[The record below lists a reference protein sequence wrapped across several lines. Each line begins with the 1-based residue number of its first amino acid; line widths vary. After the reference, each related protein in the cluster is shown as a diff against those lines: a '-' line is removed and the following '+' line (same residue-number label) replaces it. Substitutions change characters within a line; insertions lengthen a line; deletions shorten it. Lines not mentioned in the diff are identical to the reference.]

1 MLSDD
6 LNRAEAQIARHP
18 DHPEPGVMFRDITP
32 LLADGTSLRAVT
44 DAMFQPYAGA
54 FDIVA
59 GVEARGFLLAGTI
72 AGLAGT
78 GVLPIRKA
86 GKLPHPAASV
96 DYSLE
101 YGSATI
107 EAPGVLFPGARVLV
121 VDDILATGGT
131 LAASQQLIRELGGE
145 LIGTTVILELEGLG
159 GRDAVGDHV
168 HSLFTAPAS

>member
-6 LNRAEAQIARHP
+6 LNRAEAQIARYP
-18 DHPEPGVMFRDITP
+18 DHPEPGVLFRDISP

-44 DAMFQPYAGA
+44 DAMYQPFAGE

-72 AGLAGT
+72 AALAGT

-86 GKLPHPAASV
+86 GKLPEPAASIE
-96 DYSLE
+96 YTLE
-101 YGSATI
+101 YGSARI
-107 EAPGVLFPGARVLV
+107 EAPGVLYPGTRVLV
-121 VDDILATGGT
+121 VDDVLATGGT
-131 LAASQQLIRELGGE
+131 LTASQRLVRELGGE
-145 LIGTTVILELEGLG
+145 LVGATVVLELEGLG

-168 HSLFTAPAS
+168 HSVFTAATA